1 MTVEPLTKQ
10 ESTASWPTAA
20 PEEVGLSSARLEQ
33 IARHLDARYIAP
45 GKIPGCLT
53 LVARRGRVVFCR
65 AQGLM
70 DAERQKPM
78 ADDTVFRI
86 YSMTKPITSVALMTL
101 FEEGHFALGD
111 RIERFIPEWRDLRV
125 FEAGVYPHFMTRPAE
140 QKMTMRD
147 LLMHTSGLTYDF
159 MYQNN
164 VDAAYRKLGIGRSGT
179 LRSMVEELSRLPLL
193 FSPGSAWN
201 YSVSSDVC
209 GYLCEVISGKPFDE
223 FLQER
228 IFDPLGMHETGF
240 AVPPERRERFA
251 ACYERRRNK
260 TLKLQDDPGSS
271 PYLEKRSFLSGG
283 GGLVSTAADY
293 LRFCEMLQGG
303 GARKSAGGDARILG
317 PRTLSLMTQNHL
329 PDGQDLSGFARGR
342 FSESPYEGVGFGLGF
357 SVQLDPVRSQNL
369 GTVGEFAWGGAAST
383 VFWVDPKE
391 ELSVLFFTQLMPS
404 TSFNFRG
411 QLKQLVYSS
420 ILD

>member
-1 MTVEPLTKQ
+1 MTAEPQNPGPSTPPW
-10 ESTASWPTAA
+10 STAE
-20 PEEVGLSSARLEQ
+20 PEEVGLSSERLER
-33 IARHLDARYIAP
+33 IVHHLESRYIGP

-53 LVARRGRVVFCR
+53 VVARRGRVAFCR
-65 AQGLM
+65 PLGLM

-78 ADDTVFRI
+78 GEDTVFRI

-111 RIERFIPEWRDLRV
+111 RVDRFIPEWRDLRV
-125 FEAGVYPHFMTRPAE
+125 FEAGMYPNFMTRPVE
-140 QKMTMRD
+140 RKMTIRD

-164 VDAAYRKLGIGRSGT
+164 VDAAYRKLDIGRSGT
-179 LRSMVEELSRLPLL
+179 LKSMIEELASLPLL
-193 FSPGSAWN
+193 FSPGSAWS
-201 YSVSSDVC
+201 YSVSTDVC

-228 IFDPLGMHETGF
+228 IFDPLGMRETGF
-240 AVPPERRERFA
+240 SVPPERRKRFA
-251 ACYERRRNK
+251 ACYERRRDK
-260 TLKLQDDPGSS
+260 TLRLQDDPGNS

-293 LRFCEMLQGG
+293 LSFCEMLQGG
-303 GARKSAGGDARILG
+303 GVRAGSDESARILS
-317 PRTLSLMTQNHL
+317 PRTLELMTQNHL
-329 PDGQDLSGFARGR
+329 PGGQDLTGVARGR

-369 GTVGEFAWGGAAST
+369 GSAGEFAWGGAAST
-383 VFWVDPKE
+383 AFWVDPKE

-404 TSFNFRG
+404 ATFNFRG

-420 ILD
+420 IVD